1 VTVSPDACPA
11 LARGVRLV
19 EDRVRGG
26 HQLLAPERALTP
38 SKVAVEILRLC
49 DGERSF
55 GAIVDDL
62 ATRFDADRTLIE
74 SEASAFL
81 EELAGKGMVTL

>member
-1 VTVSPDACPA
+1 MIAADVCPA

-55 GAIVDDL
+55 AGIVDEL
-62 ATRFDADRTLIE
+62 ASRFEAERGLIE
-74 SEASAFL
+74 TEAGAFL
-81 EELAGKGMVTL
+81 EELANKGMVTL

>member
-1 VTVSPDACPA
+1 MIAADARPA

-55 GAIVDDL
+55 AGIVDEL
-62 ATRFDADRTLIE
+62 ASRFEAERGLIE
-74 SEASAFL
+74 TEAGAFL
-81 EELAGKGMVTL
+81 EELANKGMVTL

>member
-1 VTVSPDACPA
+1 VTLSPDARPA

-38 SKVAVEILRLC
+38 SKVAVEILGLC
-49 DGERSF
+49 DGKRSF
-55 GAIVDDL
+55 GALVDEL
-62 ATRFDADRTLIE
+62 ASRFDADRALIE
-74 SEASAFL
+74 SEAGAFL

>member
-1 VTVSPDACPA
+1 MVAADARPA

-55 GAIVDDL
+55 AGIVDDL
-62 ATRFDADRTLIE
+62 AARFDADRGLIE

>member
-1 VTVSPDACPA
+1 VIAATARPA

-38 SKVAVEILRLC
+38 SNVAIEILRLC

-55 GAIVDDL
+55 DAIVDDL
-62 ATRFDADRTLIE
+62 AGRFEADRGLIE
-74 SEASAFL
+74 TEAGAFL
-81 EELAGKGMVTL
+81 EDLANKGMVTL

>member
-1 VTVSPDACPA
+1 MHVQHA
-11 LARGVRLV
+11 
-19 EDRVRGG
+19 ERGG

-55 GAIVDDL
+55 GTIVDDL
-62 ATRFDADRTLIE
+62 AGCFDADRTLIE